1 MWLIQVRIQ
10 TSNYASTLRECFPK
24 MQAEEGTGTFF
35 KGLKPLWMRQIP
47 YTMMKFACFEKT
59 VVALYTHVVPKPRDQ
74 CNQSEQ
80 LMVTFAAGYIA
91 GVFCA
96 IVSHPADSVVS
107 VINKNPTKGA
117 GESKF
122 KLIFSVI
129 TATYILTWNPFT
141 NFIFSLERIGTK
153 GCLEGTWSTY
163 HYDWYL
169 DCPPMVHLRWCQS
182 RTQFA
187 TTATTTDARITQKEA
202 QKLKYSKNSN
212 ILNLAVRKL
221 ALCQRINK
229 KRFTSS
235 TSLF

>member
-1 MWLIQVRIQ
+1 M
-10 TSNYASTLRECFPK
+10 K
-24 MQAEEGTGTFF
+24 AEEGTGTFF

-122 KLIFSVI
+122 KLMSSVI
-129 TATYILTWNPFT
+129 TAKFKIS
-141 NFIFSLERIGTK
+141 I
-153 GCLEGTWSTY
+153 
-163 HYDWYL
+163 
-169 DCPPMVHLRWCQS
+169 
-182 RTQFA
+182 
-187 TTATTTDARITQKEA
+187 
-202 QKLKYSKNSN
+202 
-212 ILNLAVRKL
+212 
-221 ALCQRINK
+221 
-229 KRFTSS
+229 
-235 TSLF
+235 